1 MEKQRRDFLK
11 ITAAGAA
18 GLALTRRS
26 NMALAAW
33 PGTGTMAVNPSIDNM
48 RVVACSDPQMMKP
61 LTQATYAAEQKLVD
75 SCQVQANMDAM
86 AMQLAQVGTAD
97 AAWKAIFRSSKAW
110 SATKVA
116 IKINGIEPRIMASVA
131 VIEKFCNVFTGLGV
145 LPANIF
151 IYDGSSLGAAGI
163 PTLAAYFSATDT
175 TKIPGVVG
183 NNSILG
189 GTTNAPI
196 PGGSSAACTANIANG
211 TIDILVNIANN
222 KGHNLAWTGYTT
234 LSMKNHFGTFPPT
247 HDLNYMF
254 NINKSDALLGG
265 TYVRQQLCFVDSLL
279 AISGRMN
286 TGSPDKQP
294 NYLIMGV
301 FGPAVDYLT
310 VKKVREAVLGS
321 THTDAT
327 IDSYLTTFGYAT
339 TDPVWVMVPAA
350 TGATCTGG
358 GTGGTGGGTGGAGGG
373 SGASGG
379 TSGSGGARSGGTTS
393 GSGGTAS
400 GGNNASGGAASGGN
414 NASGGAASG
423 GNNAS
428 GGAASGGNNA
438 SGGTASG
445 GNNASGGTASGGN
458 NASGGARTGGNSA
471 SGGVASGGNNAS
483 GGTASGGSNASGG
496 VASGGNNAS
505 GGAASGGTNAS
516 GGAASGGGA
525 SSGGGGT
532 GGAATS
538 VASGGS
544 ANTGGTS
551 AGAGTGGSSGSTVAS
566 QNSGSG
572 CDVAGVDRRVTRW
585 GAMLAFGAVVAEK
598 LRRLVSDSDRSS

>member
-1 MEKQRRDFLK
+1 
-11 ITAAGAA
+11 
-18 GLALTRRS
+18 
-26 NMALAAW
+26 MA
-33 PGTGTMAVNPSIDNM
+33 N
-48 RVVACSDPQMMKP
+48 
-61 LTQATYAAEQKLVD
+61 
-75 SCQVQANMDAM
+75 
-86 AMQLAQVGTAD
+86 
-97 AAWKAIFRSSKAW
+97 
-110 SATKVA
+110 
-116 IKINGIEPRIMASVA
+116 VA

-163 PTLAAYFSATDT
+163 PTLATYFSATDT

-222 KGHNLAWTGYTT
+222 KGHNQAWTGYAT
-234 LSMKNHFGTFPPT
+234 LCMKNHFGTFPPT
-247 HDLNYMF
+247 HDLNFMF

-265 TYVRQQLCFVDSLL
+265 TFVRQQLCFVDSLL

-310 VKKVREAVLGS
+310 VKKVREAILGS

-327 IDSYLTTFGYAT
+327 IDSYITTFGYAT

-400 GGNNASGGAASGGN
+400 GGNNASGGIPSGGN

-445 GNNASGGTASGGN
+445 GNNASGGVASGGN
-458 NASGGARTGGNSA
+458 NASGGAATGGTSG
-471 SGGVASGGNNAS
+471 SGGARSGGTSGPGGAASGGNNAS
-483 GGTASGGSNASGG
+483 GGIASGGNNASGG

-505 GGAASGGTNAS
+505 GGAASGGGSAS
-516 GGAASGGGA
+516 
-525 SSGGGGT
+525 GGT

-538 VASGGS
+538 VAAGGS
-544 ANTGGTS
+544 ANTGGNS
-551 AGAGTGGSSGSTVAS
+551 AGVGTGGSSGSTVAN

>member
-11 ITAAGAA
+11 ITAASAA

-48 RVVACSDPQMMKP
+48 RVVACYDPQMMKP

-110 SATKVA
+110 AATKVA
-116 IKINGIEPRIMASVA
+116 IKINGIEPRIMANVA

-163 PTLAAYFSATDT
+163 PTLATYFSATDT

-222 KGHNLAWTGYTT
+222 KGHNQAWTGYAT
-234 LSMKNHFGTFPPT
+234 LCMKNHFGTFPPT
-247 HDLNYMF
+247 HDLNFMF

-265 TYVRQQLCFVDSLL
+265 TFVRQQLCFVDSLL

-310 VKKVREAVLGS
+310 VKKVREAILGS

-327 IDSYLTTFGYAT
+327 IDSYITTFGYAT

-373 SGASGG
+373 SG
-379 TSGSGGARSGGTTS
+379 TTS

-400 GGNNASGGAASGGN
+400 GGNNASGGIPSGGN

-445 GNNASGGTASGGN
+445 GNNASGGVASGGN
-458 NASGGARTGGNSA
+458 NASGGAATGGTSG
-471 SGGVASGGNNAS
+471 SGGARSGGTSGPGGAASGGNNAS
-483 GGTASGGSNASGG
+483 GGIASGGNNASGG

-505 GGAASGGTNAS
+505 GGAASGGGSAS
-516 GGAASGGGA
+516 
-525 SSGGGGT
+525 GGT

-538 VASGGS
+538 VAAGGS
-544 ANTGGTS
+544 ANTGGNS
-551 AGAGTGGSSGSTVAS
+551 AGVGTGGSSGSTVAN

>member
-18 GLALTRRS
+18 GLALSKADR
-26 NMALAAW
+26 AFAAW
-33 PGTGTMAVNPSIDNM
+33 PGTGTMPVNSAIDNM
-48 RVVACSDPQMMKP
+48 RVVACYDPQMMQP
-61 LTQATYAAEQKLVD
+61 FTQAVYATEQKLVD

-86 AMQLAQVGTAD
+86 AMQLAQVATAD
-97 AAWKAIFRSSKAW
+97 AAWKAIFRSGKAW
-110 SATKVA
+110 PSTKVA
-116 IKINGIEPRIMASVA
+116 IKINGIEPRVMASVA

-163 PTLAAYFSATDT
+163 PTLASYFSTTDAT
-175 TKIPGVVG
+175 KVPGVVG

-189 GTTNAPI
+189 GTTNAAI

-222 KGHNLAWTGYTT
+222 KGHNLAWTGYAT
-234 LSMKNHFGTFPPT
+234 LCMKNHFGTFPPT

-265 TYVRQQLCFVDSLL
+265 TFVRQQLCFVDSLL
-279 AISGRMN
+279 AISAQKN

-310 VKKVREAVLGS
+310 CKKVREAIMGS
-321 THTDAT
+321 THTAAT
-327 IDSYLTTFGYAT
+327 INSYITTFGYAT

-358 GTGGTGGGTGGAGGG
+358 GTGGTGGGTGGAGG

-379 TSGSGGARSGGTTS
+379 TSASGGARSGGTTASGGS
-393 GSGGTAS
+393 GSGGTS
-400 GGNNASGGAASGGN
+400 ASGGAASGGN
-414 NASGGAASG
+414 
-423 GNNAS
+423 
-428 GGAASGGNNA
+428 
-438 SGGTASG
+438 T
-445 GNNASGGTASGGN
+445 
-458 NASGGARTGGNSA
+458 A
-471 SGGVASGGNNAS
+471 SGGVASGGN
-483 GGTASGGSNASGG
+483 TASGG
-496 VASGGNNAS
+496 VASGGTTAA
-505 GGAASGGTNAS
+505 GGTPGSGGTTS
-516 GGAASGGGA
+516 GGT
-525 SSGGGGT
+525 GGT

-538 VASGGS
+538 VASASGGS
-544 ANTGGTS
+544 ATTGGTG
-551 AGAGTGGSSGSTVAS
+551 AGAGTGGSSGNTVTGE
-566 QNSGSG
+566 NSGSG
-572 CDVAGVDRRVTRW
+572 CDVVGVDRRATRW

-598 LRRLVSDSDRSS
+598 LRRLLSDDDRSS

>member
-18 GLALTRRS
+18 GLALSKADR
-26 NMALAAW
+26 AFAAW
-33 PGTGTMAVNPSIDNM
+33 PGTGTMPVNSAIDNM
-48 RVVACSDPQMMKP
+48 RVVACYDPQMMQP
-61 LTQATYAAEQKLVD
+61 FTQAVYATEQKLVD

-86 AMQLAQVGTAD
+86 AMQLAQVATAD
-97 AAWKAIFRSSKAW
+97 AAWKAIFRSGKAW
-110 SATKVA
+110 PSTKVA
-116 IKINGIEPRIMASVA
+116 IKINGIEPRVMASVA
-131 VIEKFCNVFTGLGV
+131 VIEKFCNVFTGFGV
-145 LPANIF
+145 LPTNIF

-163 PTLAAYFSATDT
+163 PTLASYFSTTDAT
-175 TKIPGVVG
+175 KVPGVVG

-189 GTTNAPI
+189 GTTNAAI

-222 KGHNLAWTGYTT
+222 KGHNLAWTGYAT
-234 LSMKNHFGTFPPT
+234 LCMKNHFGTFPPT

-265 TYVRQQLCFVDSLL
+265 TSVRQQLCFVDSLL

-310 VKKVREAVLGS
+310 VKKVREAILGS
-321 THTDAT
+321 THTAAT

-400 GGNNASGGAASGGN
+400 GGNNASGG
-414 NASGGAASG
+414 
-423 GNNAS
+423 
-428 GGAASGGNNA
+428 
-438 SGGTASG
+438 
-445 GNNASGGTASGGN
+445 
-458 NASGGARTGGNSA
+458 
-471 SGGVASGGNNAS
+471 
-483 GGTASGGSNASGG
+483 

-505 GGAASGGTNAS
+505 GGAASGGGSAS
-516 GGAASGGGA
+516 
-525 SSGGGGT
+525 GGT

-538 VASGGS
+538 VAAGGS
-544 ANTGGTS
+544 ANTGGNS

>member
-11 ITAAGAA
+11 ITAASAA

-48 RVVACSDPQMMKP
+48 RVVACYDPQMMKP

-110 SATKVA
+110 AATKVA
-116 IKINGIEPRIMASVA
+116 IKINGIEPRIMANVA
-131 VIEKFCNVFTGLGV
+131 GIEKFCNVFTGLGV

-151 IYDGSSLGAAGI
+151 IYDGSPLGAAGI

-222 KGHNLAWTGYTT
+222 KGHNLAWTGYAT
-234 LSMKNHFGTFPPT
+234 LCMKNHFGTFPPT

-265 TYVRQQLCFVDSLL
+265 TSVRQQLCFVDSLL

-310 VKKVREAVLGS
+310 VKKVREAILGS
-321 THTDAT
+321 THTAAT

-400 GGNNASGGAASGGN
+400 GGNNASGGIPSGGN
-414 NASGGAASG
+414 NASGGADSG

-445 GNNASGGTASGGN
+445 GNNASGSVASGGN

-471 SGGVASGGNNAS
+471 SGGAASGGN
-483 GGTASGGSNASGG
+483 NASGG

-516 GGAASGGGA
+516 GGAASGGSATSGA
-525 SSGGGGT
+525 GGT

-544 ANTGGTS
+544 ANTGGSS
-551 AGAGTGGSSGSTVAS
+551 AGAGTGGSSGSTVAN

-572 CDVAGVDRRVTRW
+572 CDVAGGDRRGTRW

>member
-11 ITAAGAA
+11 ITAASAA

-48 RVVACSDPQMMKP
+48 RVVACYDPQMMKP

-110 SATKVA
+110 AATKVA
-116 IKINGIEPRIMASVA
+116 IKINGIEPKIMASVA

-222 KGHNLAWTGYTT
+222 KGHNLAWTGYAT
-234 LSMKNHFGTFPPT
+234 LCMKNHFGTFPPT

-265 TYVRQQLCFVDSLL
+265 TSVRQQLCFVDSLL
-279 AISGRMN
+279 AISGKMN

-310 VKKVREAVLGS
+310 VKKVREAILGS
-321 THTDAT
+321 THTSAT

-339 TDPVWVMVPAA
+339 TDPVWVLVPAA
-350 TGATCTGG
+350 SGAACAGG
-358 GTGGTGGGTGGAGGG
+358 ADGGAGGAGG
-373 SGASGG
+373 SSDAGGAGGAGASGG
-379 TSGSGGARSGGTTS
+379 TSGSGGARSGGTSGASDAGNGGQS
-393 GSGGTAS
+393 GSGGVT
-400 GGNNASGGAASGGN
+400 SGGASG
-414 NASGGAASG
+414 
-423 GNNAS
+423 
-428 GGAASGGNNA
+428 
-438 SGGTASG
+438 
-445 GNNASGGTASGGN
+445 
-458 NASGGARTGGNSA
+458 SGGAR
-471 SGGVASGGNNAS
+471 S
-483 GGTASGGSNASGG
+483 GGTSGAAGAGGGGTSGAAGAGGGGTSGVGGKGGGGTTGAAGAGGGGSSGTTG
-496 VASGGNNAS
+496 VSA
-505 GGAASGGTNAS
+505 GGTTGN
-516 GGAASGGGA
+516 
-525 SSGGGGT
+525 SSATFAGGGT
-532 GGAATS
+532 GGRSGVATS
-538 VASGGS
+538 APLASGGS
-544 ANTGGTS
+544 PATGGTS
-551 AGAGTGGSSGSTVAS
+551 AGAGTTVSSMGGSTGTSEAESAAVAS
-566 QNSGSG
+566 GKSGGGCNVASG
-572 CDVAGVDRRVTRW
+572 GRKATGW
-585 GAMLAFGAVVAEK
+585 GAVLAFGAVVAEK
-598 LRRLVSDSDRSS
+598 LRRLVSDDERSS

>member
-11 ITAAGAA
+11 ITAASAA

-48 RVVACSDPQMMKP
+48 RVVACYDPQMMKP

-110 SATKVA
+110 AATKVA
-116 IKINGIEPRIMASVA
+116 IKINGIEPRIMANVA

-163 PTLAAYFSATDT
+163 PTLATYFSATDT

-222 KGHNLAWTGYTT
+222 KGHNQAWTGYAT
-234 LSMKNHFGTFPPT
+234 LCMKNHFGTFPPT
-247 HDLNYMF
+247 HDLNFMF

-265 TYVRQQLCFVDSLL
+265 TFVRQQLCFVDSLL

-310 VKKVREAVLGS
+310 VKKVREAILGS

-327 IDSYLTTFGYAT
+327 IDSYITTFGYAT

-373 SGASGG
+373 
-379 TSGSGGARSGGTTS
+379 GGTTS

-400 GGNNASGGAASGGN
+400 GGNNASGGIPSGGN

-445 GNNASGGTASGGN
+445 GNNASGGVASGGN
-458 NASGGARTGGNSA
+458 NASGGAATGGTSG
-471 SGGVASGGNNAS
+471 SGGARSGGTSGPGGAASGGNNAS
-483 GGTASGGSNASGG
+483 GGIASGGNNASGG

-505 GGAASGGTNAS
+505 GGAASGGGSAS
-516 GGAASGGGA
+516 
-525 SSGGGGT
+525 GGT

-538 VASGGS
+538 VAAGGS
-544 ANTGGTS
+544 ANTGGNS
-551 AGAGTGGSSGSTVAS
+551 AGVGTGGSSGSTVAN

>member
-1 MEKQRRDFLK
+1 
-11 ITAAGAA
+11 
-18 GLALTRRS
+18 
-26 NMALAAW
+26 
-33 PGTGTMAVNPSIDNM
+33 
-48 RVVACSDPQMMKP
+48 
-61 LTQATYAAEQKLVD
+61 
-75 SCQVQANMDAM
+75 
-86 AMQLAQVGTAD
+86 
-97 AAWKAIFRSSKAW
+97 
-110 SATKVA
+110 
-116 IKINGIEPRIMASVA
+116 MASVA

-163 PTLAAYFSATDT
+163 PTLASYFSATDT

-222 KGHNLAWTGYTT
+222 KGHNLAWTGYAT
-234 LSMKNHFGTFPPT
+234 LCMKNHFGTFPPT

-265 TYVRQQLCFVDSLL
+265 TSVRQQLCFVDSLL

-310 VKKVREAVLGS
+310 VKKVREAILGS

-327 IDSYLTTFGYAT
+327 INSYLTTFGYAT

-414 NASGGAASG
+414 NASGGVASG

-428 GGAASGGNNA
+428 GGVASGGN
-438 SGGTASG
+438 SG
-445 GNNASGGTASGGN
+445 
-458 NASGGARTGGNSA
+458 SGGARTGGNSA
-471 SGGVASGGNNAS
+471 SGGAASGGN
-483 GGTASGGSNASGG
+483 NASGG

-516 GGAASGGGA
+516 GGAASGGSA

-585 GAMLAFGAVVAEK
+585 GAMLAFGAVLAEK

>member
-11 ITAAGAA
+11 ITAASAA

-48 RVVACSDPQMMKP
+48 RVVACYDPQMMKP

-110 SATKVA
+110 AATKVA
-116 IKINGIEPRIMASVA
+116 IKINGIEPRIMANVA

-222 KGHNLAWTGYTT
+222 KGHNLAWTGYAT
-234 LSMKNHFGTFPPT
+234 LCMKNHFGTFPPT

-265 TYVRQQLCFVDSLL
+265 TSVRQQLCFVDSLL

-310 VKKVREAVLGS
+310 VKKVREAILGS

-327 IDSYLTTFGYAT
+327 IDSYITTFGYAT

-400 GGNNASGGAASGGN
+400 GGNNASGGIPSGGN

-445 GNNASGGTASGGN
+445 GNNASGGVASGGN
-458 NASGGARTGGNSA
+458 NASGGAATGGTSG
-471 SGGVASGGNNAS
+471 SGGARSGGTSGPGGAASGGNNAS
-483 GGTASGGSNASGG
+483 GGAASGGNNASGG

-505 GGAASGGTNAS
+505 GGAASGGGSAS
-516 GGAASGGGA
+516 
-525 SSGGGGT
+525 GGT

-538 VASGGS
+538 VAAGGS
-544 ANTGGTS
+544 ANTGGSS
-551 AGAGTGGSSGSTVAS
+551 AGAGTGGSSGSTVAN

>member
-11 ITAAGAA
+11 ITAASAA

-48 RVVACSDPQMMKP
+48 RVVACYDPQMMKP

-110 SATKVA
+110 AATKVA
-116 IKINGIEPRIMASVA
+116 IKINGIEPRIMANVA

-163 PTLAAYFSATDT
+163 PTLATYFSATDT

-222 KGHNLAWTGYTT
+222 KGHNQAWTGYAT
-234 LSMKNHFGTFPPT
+234 LCMKNHFGTFPPT
-247 HDLNYMF
+247 HDLNFMF

-265 TYVRQQLCFVDSLL
+265 TFVRQQLCFVDSLL

-310 VKKVREAVLGS
+310 VKKVREAILGS

-327 IDSYLTTFGYAT
+327 IDSYITTFGYAT

-350 TGATCTGG
+350 TGATC
-358 GTGGTGGGTGGAGGG
+358 TGGGTGGAGGG

-400 GGNNASGGAASGGN
+400 GGNNASGGIPSGGN

-445 GNNASGGTASGGN
+445 GNNASGGVASGGN
-458 NASGGARTGGNSA
+458 NASGGAATGGTSG
-471 SGGVASGGNNAS
+471 SGGARSGGTSGPGGAASGGNNAS
-483 GGTASGGSNASGG
+483 GGIASGGNNASGG

-505 GGAASGGTNAS
+505 GGAASGGGSAS
-516 GGAASGGGA
+516 
-525 SSGGGGT
+525 GGT

-538 VASGGS
+538 VAAGGS
-544 ANTGGTS
+544 ANTGGNS
-551 AGAGTGGSSGSTVAS
+551 AGVGTGGSSGSTVAN

>member
-18 GLALTRRS
+18 GLALARA
-26 NMALAAW
+26 NKAFAAW
-33 PGTGTMAVNPSIDNM
+33 PSTGSLAVNPTIDNM
-48 RVVACSDPQMMKP
+48 RVVACYDPQMMQK
-61 LTQATYAAEQKLVD
+61 LTSTTYAAEQKLVD
-75 SCQVQANMDAM
+75 SCQVHANMDAM
-86 AMQLAQVGTAD
+86 AMQLAQVATAD

-110 SATKVA
+110 AAKKVA
-116 IKINGIEPRIMASVA
+116 IKVNGIEPRIMASVA

-145 LPANIF
+145 VPANIF

-163 PTLAAYFSATDT
+163 PTLASYFSATDT
-175 TKIPGVVG
+175 SKIPGVVG

-222 KGHNLAWTGYTT
+222 KGHNQAWTGYTT
-234 LSMKNHFGTFPPT
+234 LCMKNHFGTFPPT

-265 TYVRQQLCFVDSLL
+265 TSVRQQLCFVDSLL
-279 AISGRMN
+279 AISAQKN

-310 VKKVREAVLGS
+310 CKKVREAIMGS
-321 THTDAT
+321 THTAAT
-327 IDSYLTTFGYAT
+327 INSYITTFGYAT

-358 GTGGTGGGTGGAGGG
+358 GTGGTGGGTGGAGG

-379 TSGSGGARSGGTTS
+379 TSASGGARSGGTTASGGS
-393 GSGGTAS
+393 GSGGTS
-400 GGNNASGGAASGGN
+400 ASGGAASGGN
-414 NASGGAASG
+414 TASGGARSGGTSASGGAASG
-423 GNNAS
+423 GN
-428 GGAASGGNNA
+428 
-438 SGGTASG
+438 T
-445 GNNASGGTASGGN
+445 
-458 NASGGARTGGNSA
+458 A
-471 SGGVASGGNNAS
+471 SGGVASGGN
-483 GGTASGGSNASGG
+483 TASGG
-496 VASGGNNAS
+496 VASGGTTAA
-505 GGAASGGTNAS
+505 GGTPGSGGTTS
-516 GGAASGGGA
+516 GGT
-525 SSGGGGT
+525 GGT

-538 VASGGS
+538 VASASGGS
-544 ANTGGTS
+544 ATTGGTG
-551 AGAGTGGSSGSTVAS
+551 AGAGTGGSSGNTVTGE
-566 QNSGSG
+566 NSGSG
-572 CDVAGVDRRVTRW
+572 CDVVGVDRRATRW

-598 LRRLVSDSDRSS
+598 LRRLLSDDDRSS

>member
-11 ITAAGAA
+11 ITAASAA

-48 RVVACSDPQMMKP
+48 RVVACYDPQMMKP

-110 SATKVA
+110 AATKVA
-116 IKINGIEPRIMASVA
+116 IKINGIEPRIMANVA

-222 KGHNLAWTGYTT
+222 KGHNLAWTGYAT
-234 LSMKNHFGTFPPT
+234 LCMKNHFGTFPPT

-265 TYVRQQLCFVDSLL
+265 TSVRQQLCFVDSLL

-310 VKKVREAVLGS
+310 VKKVREAILGS
-321 THTDAT
+321 THTAAT
-327 IDSYLTTFGYAT
+327 IDSYITTFGYAT

-400 GGNNASGGAASGGN
+400 GGNNASGGVASGGNNASGGVASGGN

-428 GGAASGGNNA
+428 GGAASGGNIA
-438 SGGTASG
+438 SGGVASG
-445 GNNASGGTASGGN
+445 GNIG
-458 NASGGARTGGNSA
+458 SGGARTGGNSA
-471 SGGVASGGNNAS
+471 SGGAASGGN
-483 GGTASGGSNASGG
+483 NASGG

-516 GGAASGGGA
+516 GGAASGGSATSGA
-525 SSGGGGT
+525 GGT

-544 ANTGGTS
+544 ANTGGSS
-551 AGAGTGGSSGSTVAS
+551 AGAGTGGSSGSTVAN